1 MAVLA
6 DLLSRTRLE
15 LGDAPKQFTF
25 TETGDGSTKDYY
37 VKVKPLDVDTLVVT
51 VNGSPLANPTG
62 YTLEADLGMIHF
74 VNAPSLNATI
84 RVQGTHFRYFTDTDL
99 ETFINTAVEQHTFN
113 RTDGYGNQVTM
124 AKLPAVEEY
133 PLVILSTIEALW
145 ALATDASF
153 DINIFAPDG
162 VTIPRSERFHQ
173 LSNMIQ
179 QRQAQYKELCS
190 ALNIGLWRL
199 EIGTLR
205 RVSKRTNKLI
215 PVYMPQEIDDARKP
229 ERVYIQNDM
238 LGRTPTPTTAAT
250 YDLIIYQGDSYSVIL
265 DFPDSL
271 DITTMVFK
279 AQIRTYPNAPALYAE
294 FTVEVTDPVLRKI
307 RLSLTKQQTAY
318 LPARAFWDLQAT
330 STVDATFQKTYVK
343 GQVFVTQQVT
353 VD

>member
-1 MAVLA
+1 VAVLA

-25 TETGDGSTKDYY
+25 TETGDGSTKDFY

-51 VNGSPLANPTG
+51 VNGTPVANPSG

-74 VNAPSLNATI
+74 VNAPANNSAI
-84 RVQGTHFRYFTDTDL
+84 RVQGSHFRYFTDTDL
-99 ETFINTAVEQHTFN
+99 TTFINTAVEQHTYN
-113 RTDGYGNQVTM
+113 RTDGYGNQVTL
-124 AKLPAVEEY
+124 AKLQAVEEY

-179 QRQAQYKELCS
+179 QRQMQYKELCS

-215 PVYMPQEIDDARKP
+215 PVYMPQESDDPRKP

-238 LGRTPTPTTAAT
+238 LGRTPAPTTAAT
-250 YDLIIYQGDSYSVIL
+250 YDLILYQGDSYSVVL
-265 DFPDSL
+265 DFPVD
-271 DITTMVFK
+271 TTNLVFK
-279 AQIRTYPNAPALYAE
+279 AQIRTYPNAPALYATFE
-294 FTVEVTDPVLRKI
+294 VEIVSNSLGQI
-307 RLSLTKQQTAY
+307 RLKLTKAQTAY

-330 STVDATFQKTYVK
+330 STVDPDFQKTYVK

>member
-1 MAVLA
+1 MSVLA

-15 LGDAPKQFTF
+15 LGDAPQQFTF
-25 TETGDGSTKDYY
+25 AAIGDGSTKDYY
-37 VKVKPLDVDTLVVT
+37 VKVKPLDLASLVVT
-51 VNGSPLANPTG
+51 VNNVPLTYPSQ
-62 YTLEADLGMIHF
+62 YTVEVDLGILHF
-74 VNAPSLNATI
+74 VNAPSNNHAI
-84 RVQGTHFRYFTDTDL
+84 RVAGTHFRYFTDTDL
-99 ETFINTAVEQHTFN
+99 TTFINTAVEQHTYN
-113 RTDGYGNQVTM
+113 RTDGYGSQMTLAM
-124 AKLPAVEEY
+124 IPAVEDY
-133 PLVILSTIEALW
+133 PLAILASIEALW

-179 QRQAQYKELCS
+179 QRQNQYKELCS

-215 PVYMPQEIDDARKP
+215 PIYMPQEVDDSRKP

-238 LGRTPTPTTAAT
+238 LGRKPAPSYAGV
-250 YDLIIYQGDSYSVIL
+250 YDIALYQGDSWSGEF
-265 DFPDSL
+265 DFPFDVTNI
-271 DITTMVFK
+271 DFK
-279 AQIRTYPNAPALYAE
+279 AQVRTYPNSPAIYAT
-294 FTVEVTDPVLRKI
+294 FDIAKFDAAAGRI
-307 RLSLTKQQTAY
+307 RLTLSPSATAY

-330 STVDATFQKTYVK
+330 ISTDSSFQQTYVR

-353 VD
+353 LD